1 MKAFHP
7 AFQPWFER
15 RFPEGP
21 TAAEVGGGPHL
32 PAGARTLI
40 RAPTGSGKTL
50 AGFLIAIDALYQAA
64 ARGEAVEGITQ
75 VVYVSPL
82 KALAVDIQQNL
93 ETQLREIAAIAAEL
107 GVPAPVL
114 RADVRTGDT
123 PPSVRAAM
131 VRRPPNFVVTTP
143 ESLYLLV
150 TAERPRAMLRTVQTV
165 IIDEIHS
172 VARDKRGSHLAV
184 TLERLEHLCEQPP
197 VRIGLSPTQRPI
209 ETIARLLVGAGPERD
224 DSAAG
229 PRCAIVD
236 VGHQRELDIAIEMP
250 EEELGAV
257 ASREQLDEVIERIA
271 SHVRVHRTTIVFVN
285 TRRMSERVAHMLAER
300 LGDDAV
306 AAHHGSL
313 SKDRRLRVETRL
325 RAGELRALVA
335 TASLELGIDIG
346 PVELVCQIASPRSLA
361 TFVQRVG
368 RSGHSRGGVPKG
380 RLFPMTRDELVECC
394 ALLAGVRSGRL
405 DAIEPPAVPLDILAQ
420 QIVAECA
427 AQSWFEGDLFNL
439 MRRSAPFSGLQRSD
453 YDDVVE
459 LLAEGITTGRGK
471 PGAFLICTG
480 A

>member
-7 AFQPWFER
+7 AVQAWFER

-21 TAAEVGGGPHL
+21 TPAQAGGWPHIAAGEH
-32 PAGARTLI
+32 ALI
-40 RAPTGSGKTL
+40 AAPTGSGKTL

-93 ETQLREIAAIAAEL
+93 ETPLREIAAIAAEL

-150 TAERPRAMLRTVQTV
+150 TAERTRAMLRTVQTV

-197 VRIGLSPTQRPI
+197 VRIGLSATQRPI

-257 ASREQLDEVIERIA
+257 ASREQLDEVIGRIA

-306 AAHHGSL
+306 AA
-313 SKDRRLRVETRL
+313 R
-325 RAGELRALVA
+325 
-335 TASLELGIDIG
+335 
-346 PVELVCQIASPRSLA
+346 PV
-361 TFVQRVG
+361 
-368 RSGHSRGGVPKG
+368 
-380 RLFPMTRDELVECC
+380 
-394 ALLAGVRSGRL
+394 
-405 DAIEPPAVPLDILAQ
+405 
-420 QIVAECA
+420 
-427 AQSWFEGDLFNL
+427 
-439 MRRSAPFSGLQRSD
+439 
-453 YDDVVE
+453 
-459 LLAEGITTGRGK
+459 
-471 PGAFLICTG
+471 
-480 A
+480 